1 MYTLR
6 CTRKLLTRI
15 DERPSSEVVTAT
27 TALGDWYANLLY
39 LRPQQLVLAMN
50 ERTLVCALVPAAPAA
65 TVVDRVRVEVSG
77 LLSDIG
83 VPAAAVDAELAAM
96 GECAIGATASRAVLG
111 CMKDAAMQI
120 AAIGALSRPG
130 HTLREVA
137 LHLADNLY
145 SYTEYQRPWVRALSM
160 FGVAAPATGGR
171 RWVLH

>member
-50 ERTLVCALVPAAPAA
+50 ERSLLCALVPAAPAA
-65 TVVDRVRVEVSG
+65 TVIERLRLEVGG
-77 LLSDIG
+77 LLTDIG
-83 VPAAAVDAELAAM
+83 VPVATVDAEVAAM
-96 GECAIGATASRAVLG
+96 GDVAIGATASRAVLG
-111 CMKDAAMQI
+111 CMKDAAMQLEAI
-120 AAIGALSRPG
+120 SAAPRAAHS
-130 HTLREVA
+130 LRAVS
-137 LHLADNLY
+137 LYLAENLY
-145 SYTEYQRPWVRALSM
+145 STTEFQRPWVRALAM
-160 FGVAAPATGGR
+160 FGVAAPATGRR